1 MVTTPYSKMKK
12 LFGMMDKRK
21 RVYSRTPR
29 GFNRVWARRFSS
41 DQLELVHFYL
51 ALPEQIIQSRF

>member
-41 DQLELVHFYL
+41 NQLELVHFYL
-51 ALPEQIIQSRF
+51 ALPE